1 MTAFKVKRKKKIK
14 KMKENSKKKFKIWG
28 VEEYRKSEEKR
39 QRKIKT
45 KVKKGGVKPRKWV
58 YCFYKQITK

>member
-1 MTAFKVKRKKKIK
+1 MK